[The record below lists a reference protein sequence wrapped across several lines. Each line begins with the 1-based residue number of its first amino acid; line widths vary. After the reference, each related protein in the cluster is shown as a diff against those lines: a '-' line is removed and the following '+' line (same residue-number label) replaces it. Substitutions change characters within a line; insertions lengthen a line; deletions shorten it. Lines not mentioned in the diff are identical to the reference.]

1 MAARQGP
8 NIFSMKRE
16 KKDRDGVGGEGGT
29 GAARE
34 GGATGWGKE
43 TGGRSRTSEAC
54 FKLQQFCISHQENGV
69 RFHCSD
75 LMA

>member
-43 TGGRSRTSEAC
+43 TGKKRDLRGLLQITAVLHKPSRKWHS
-54 FKLQQFCISHQENGV
+54 FSL
-69 RFHCSD
+69 
-75 LMA
+75 L